1 MNEDL
6 YQQAIVAL
14 ARDTSHAGTLE
25 PSQAK
30 VTRDNPLCGDRVT
43 LTGRFA
49 ADGSL
54 SEIRHKTRGCL
65 LCEAGAALVAANAM
79 GMDAAKAAQA
89 GAEIRAYLNGSAGKA
104 PWTSGDAFAPV
115 RAKKSRHDCVTLAF
129 DALTGL
135 FETRS

>member
-1 MNEDL
+1 MSEDL

-49 ADGSL
+49 TDGSL

-65 LCEAGAALVAANAM
+65 LCEAGAALVAANAT
-79 GMDAAKAAQA
+79 GMDATKATQA
-89 GAEIRAYLNGSAGKA
+89 GAEMRAYLNGSLSNS
-104 PWTSGDAFAPV
+104 PWPNGDAFAPV
-115 RAKKSRHDCVTLAF
+115 RARKSRHDCVTLAF
-129 DALTGL
+129 DALAGL

>member
-1 MNEDL
+1 MSEDL

-14 ARDTSHAGTLE
+14 ARDASHAGTLE

-30 VTRDNPLCGDRVT
+30 ITRDNPLCGDRVT

-65 LCEAGAALVAANAM
+65 LCEAGAALVAANAA
-79 GMDAAKAAQA
+79 GMDATKATQA
-89 GAEIRAYLNGSAGKA
+89 GIEMRAYLNGSAGKA

-129 DALTGL
+129 DALSGL
-135 FETRS
+135 FQTRS

>member
-1 MNEDL
+1 MSEDL

-65 LCEAGAALVAANAM
+65 LCEAGAALVAANAT
-79 GMDAAKAAQA
+79 GMDAIKSAQA
-89 GAEIRAYLNGSAGKA
+89 GAEMRAYLNGSADRAQWLVGE
-104 PWTSGDAFAPV
+104 AFAPV
-115 RAKKSRHDCVTLAF
+115 RTRKSRHDCVTLAF
-129 DALTGL
+129 DALAGL

>member
-1 MNEDL
+1 MSEDL

-43 LTGRFA
+43 LTGKFA

-65 LCEAGAALVAANAM
+65 LCEAGAALVSANAA
-79 GMDAAKAAQA
+79 GIDAAKAIQA
-89 GAEIRAYLNGSAGKA
+89 GAEMQAYLSGSAGKA

-129 DALTGL
+129 DALSGL
-135 FETRS
+135 FQTRS

>member
-1 MNEDL
+1 MSEDL

-14 ARDTSHAGTLE
+14 ARDNSHAGTLE
-25 PSQAK
+25 PSDAK
-30 VTRDNPLCGDRVT
+30 ITRDNPLCGDRVT
-43 LTGRFA
+43 LTGKFA

-65 LCEAGAALVAANAM
+65 LCEAGAALVAANAV
-79 GMDAAKAAQA
+79 GMDATNATQA
-89 GAEIRAYLNGSAGKA
+89 GAEMRAYLNGSLSNS
-104 PWTSGDAFAPV
+104 PWPNGDAFAPV
-115 RAKKSRHDCVTLAF
+115 RARKSRHDCVTLAF